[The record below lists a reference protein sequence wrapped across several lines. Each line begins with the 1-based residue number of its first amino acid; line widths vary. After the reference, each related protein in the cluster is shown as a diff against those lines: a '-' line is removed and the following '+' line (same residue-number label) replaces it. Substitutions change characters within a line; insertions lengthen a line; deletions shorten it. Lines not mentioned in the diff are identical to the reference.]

1 MIDVNEIRERLL
13 MTRDAAARFA
23 EDRAADLAKAAEMTL
38 DTYKSGNK
46 VLIFGNG
53 GSAAEAQHVA
63 AELVNRMCFDRAPL
77 PAIALTTDS
86 SVVTSIAND
95 YDFDSLFEKQVLAHG
110 NPGDLAWGLST
121 SGKSANV
128 IRALKAAREKGLKT
142 LAMAGAPGSPI
153 ADVADLALWVDQGPT
168 AVVQEIHL
176 AASHIICALVER
188 ELFGEGG

>member
-1 MIDVNEIRERLL
+1 MIDIGEIRERLL

-121 SGKSANV
+121 SGKSVNV
-128 IRALKAAREKGLKT
+128 IRALKAARQKGLKT

-153 ADVADLALWVDQGPT
+153 ADVADLVLWVDQGPT

-188 ELFGEGG
+188 ELFGEGR